1 MEAINNAVDSK
12 VETSVIT
19 DFMLLPIRSSEMP
32 APELLEG
39 MHLSVAF
46 NAEGR
51 IAVLHAATEEGVSFS
66 TEWHVLANSPV
77 VASEDWVR
85 ITIVQDYVTKRFQVR
100 LHGLDALTDIKGWN
114 KGGDKRPGSWFH
126 MVNRTDARMTIFEV
140 HGDGYLDDLWIRA
153 YLGEGSWMSIK

>member
-1 MEAINNAVDSK
+1 MIGDQSILRKLTNECPWPLPLRAPHTKVLKLGMEAINNAVDSK

-85 ITIVQDYVTKRFQVR
+85 ITIVQD
-100 LHGLDALTDIKGWN
+100 
-114 KGGDKRPGSWFH
+114 
-126 MVNRTDARMTIFEV
+126 
-140 HGDGYLDDLWIRA
+140 
-153 YLGEGSWMSIK
+153 